1 MNYNE
6 RIRQIRIK
14 NKLTAKEFSKIFGI
28 SESTVSLY
36 ESGKRKPGIEL
47 IIKISKY
54 FDVST
59 DFILGVTDLPKSL
72 SQEFE
77 LDYKKYLEYVI
88 FELDNNNIIYFGK
101 EEMNEHTRRILINSL
116 LNIYDTLLLLCKS
129 NY

>member
-77 LDYKKYLEYVI
+77 LDYKKYLEYAI

-101 EEMNEHTRRILINSL
+101 EEMNVHTRRILINSL

>member
-101 EEMNEHTRRILINSL
+101 EEINEHTRRILINSL